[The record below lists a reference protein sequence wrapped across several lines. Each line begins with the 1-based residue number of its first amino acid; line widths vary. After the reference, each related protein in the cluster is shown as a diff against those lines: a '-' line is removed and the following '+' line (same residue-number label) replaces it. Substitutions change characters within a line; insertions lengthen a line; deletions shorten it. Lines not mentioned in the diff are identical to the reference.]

1 MKTAVPLITVSSIP
15 ESWMKTAVPLITVSS
30 IHESWMKT
38 AVPSITLM
46 LKKIILSKWF
56 SSKDKRAIDYNT
68 FDEIRRKAFLDNN
81 VLLYL

>member
-1 MKTAVPLITVSSIP
+1 MKTAVPSLISVSSIP

-38 AVPSITLM
+38 DVPSITLM
-46 LKKIILSKWF
+46 LINNIVKMFFFEGQAS
-56 SSKDKRAIDYNT
+56 DYNT
-68 FDEIRRKAFLDNN
+68 FDEIRRKAFLDNK